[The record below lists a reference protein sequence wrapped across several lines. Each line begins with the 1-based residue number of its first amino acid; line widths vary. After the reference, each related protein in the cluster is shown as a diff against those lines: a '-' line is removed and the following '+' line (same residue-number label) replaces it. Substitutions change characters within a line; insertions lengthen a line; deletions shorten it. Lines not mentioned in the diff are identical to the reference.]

1 MKLLYALNLHL
12 FEGEGAAAAAGEA
25 GAQGEAV
32 KANLPGS
39 TRRGKSGAL
48 SNVLYGSEA
57 DAMQT
62 APAAEEQ
69 KPEVKI
75 TSNTLEEKRKA
86 FRDMI
91 SGEYKDQY
99 SEEVQRVID
108 RRFAETKNLQKQ
120 VDDAKPI
127 LDKLAARYNVLDG
140 DMSKLAQAIDNDR
153 TYWAAA
159 AEEAGMDERAYR
171 EMQDLKRQN
180 AELLRMQQDQMAR
193 AQADA
198 QVQRWFEESQAVKAR
213 FPQFDFNTELQN
225 PKFVE
230 LLQHHMPVEDAYK
243 ILHFDE
249 LMSDN
254 AVNTQKAVTENIR
267 AKGARPAENG
277 TASQSTFTVKRSAS
291 QLNRA
296 DRMEIAAR
304 VRRGEK
310 ISF

>member
-32 KANLPGS
+32 KANLPGT

-69 KPEVKI
+69 KPEVKV
-75 TSNTLEEKRKA
+75 TSNTLEEKRKS

-153 TYWAAA
+153 TYWSAA
-159 AEEAGMDERAYR
+159 AEEAGMSEEVYR
-171 EMQDLKRQN
+171 QYQEMRRQN
-180 AELLRMQQDQMAR
+180 AELLRMQKEQQTRM
-193 AQADA
+193 QADITA
-198 QVQRWFEESQAVKAR
+198 RRWFEEGEVLKAQ
-213 FPQFDFNTELQN
+213 FPQFDLTAEMQN

-230 LLQHHMPVEDAYK
+230 LLSHHMPVADAYK

-249 LMSDN
+249 LMADN

-277 TASQSTFTVKRSAS
+277 TASQSPFTVKRSAS
-291 QLNRA
+291 DLNEK
-296 DRMEIAAR
+296 DRREIVER
-304 VRRGEK
+304 VRSGEK